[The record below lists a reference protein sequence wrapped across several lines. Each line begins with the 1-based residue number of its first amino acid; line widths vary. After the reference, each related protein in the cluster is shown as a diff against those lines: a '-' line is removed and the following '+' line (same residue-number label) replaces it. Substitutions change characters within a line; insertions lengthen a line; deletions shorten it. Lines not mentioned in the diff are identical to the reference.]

1 MDRCLYALI
10 HSFRAGVAKLTFT
23 QVLTLEK
30 VPRFGVSHPW
40 VGVAAPTLTIS
51 GTLGKLVN
59 LSEPQF
65 LHL

>member
-1 MDRCLYALI
+1 MPVCTHSLI

-30 VPRFGVSHPW
+30 VPSFGVSHPW
-40 VGVAAPTLTIS
+40 DGVAAPTLTIS